1 MAYGRV
7 ARAGRQRRLRLVR
20 QTHCKSNL
28 SPVSHALGN
37 KHGNRDTDDNP
48 APYPDRDGPP
58 NRHRDRDAVA
68 ESHAQCNCLSHRN
81 VYPIP
86 NPLTRS
92 D

>member
-37 KHGNRDTDDNP
+37 KHGNCDTDDHL
-48 APYPDRDGPP
+48 APNPDRDGAP